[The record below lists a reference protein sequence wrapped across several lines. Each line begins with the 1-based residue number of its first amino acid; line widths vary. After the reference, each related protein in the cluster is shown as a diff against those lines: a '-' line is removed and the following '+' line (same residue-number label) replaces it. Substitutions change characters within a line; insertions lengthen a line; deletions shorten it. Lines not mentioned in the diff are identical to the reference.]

1 MALIV
6 LCSVLF
12 WIKNKQQ
19 ANGTLQKP
27 IEGQEGLRYK
37 LLACSWTQLED
48 RKHSRYSER
57 CNQIKP
63 LTLLR
68 VIAPTVLLIKVIF
81 EWSGLAC
88 IYPRRIE
95 RGTRERNQPGF
106 MYSSG
111 KTYHVLTK

>member
-19 ANGTLQKP
+19 ANGTLQRP

-37 LLACSWTQLED
+37 LLACIWTQLED

-63 LTLLR
+63 HAAKGHSADGASDQGHFRMVRSRLHL
-68 VIAPTVLLIKVIF
+68 
-81 EWSGLAC
+81 
-88 IYPRRIE
+88 
-95 RGTRERNQPGF
+95 
-106 MYSSG
+106 SSA
-111 KTYHVLTK
+111 H